1 MKVTLHIE
9 GPYESREVPLEGEL
23 TVGRTELAKLV
34 LDDAGL
40 SRVNT
45 TFFIDDDEAYVAD
58 ENSLNGSYVNGEKI
72 SGRPRKLNNGDE
84 VRIGSNTRIK
94 ISIEGA
100 ASYAG
105 YSIATNRPATQKE
118 PEPITNAP
126 PPAFSDIPQSAI
138 RNPHSKGLPIVWIAA
153 GALALFIIVFG
164 AAGLYF
170 VMQGGD
176 SGAANKRTPP
186 TPQIRTGSVIPVRV
200 VDPLGG
206 EDEDDLDDLIASWE
220 TEENPLKAEDLK
232 EVQAVSSDSKKA
244 SELNVPVEFWK
255 KQLDR
260 ALNHGAS
267 GAEPAGLIP
276 LPVELIG
283 GNVTKQKAKLA
294 ELIRNKGYLQPM
306 DFADLARLRL
316 EGKFLGELPIATD
329 SYVLDVG
336 GSASGDEFV
345 SFAFAA
351 DGSQVRTPITPDHPK
366 YKYLKQLADNF
377 DGQRYDLNNPAD
389 RKQMRMRL
397 LRMYNKDSRKAFDEF
412 TRAFYEK
419 FKVPLRITSLTRSL
433 DYQIELNKS
442 NANSFK
448 VSAKGSLPPH
458 TSGCA
463 FDISRKN
470 LTSEEQNFLMQRLSE
485 LERAHRLDSLRE
497 GSANACFH
505 SFFYPDGVEP
515 ASLNTA
521 IAQSIRSAETSVN
534 FPFVAVFAPAWF

>member
-1 MKVTLHIE
+1 VKVTLHIE

-45 TFFIDDDEAYVAD
+45 TFFIDEEEVYVAD
-58 ENSLNGSYVNGEKI
+58 ENSLNGTDVNGEKI
-72 SGRPRKLNNGDE
+72 TGRPRKLSNGDE

-94 ISIEGA
+94 VSIEGA

-105 YSIATNRPATQKE
+105 YPSPTPKE
-118 PEPITNAP
+118 AEPIISPPPSAP
-126 PPAFSDIPQSAI
+126 PVFSAHTQSVIRDPQSK
-138 RNPHSKGLPIVWIAA
+138 PFPLVWIAA
-153 GALALFIIVFG
+153 GALALFIVVFG
-164 AAGLYF
+164 AAALYF
-170 VMQGGD
+170 VWQGGGGTGGTT
-176 SGAANKRTPP
+176 SKGVPP
-186 TPQIRTGSVIPVRV
+186 TPQIRSGSLIPVRV
-200 VDPLGG
+200 IDPLGG

-220 TEENPLKAEDLK
+220 TEENPLTAEDVK
-232 EVQAVSSDSKKA
+232 EVQAVSSGSKKA

-294 ELIRNKGYLQPM
+294 ELIRSKGYLQPM

-316 EGKFLGELPIATD
+316 EGKFLGELPIATEA
-329 SYVLDVG
+329 YVLDVG
-336 GSASGDEFV
+336 GSASGDEFS
-345 SFAFAA
+345 SFAFAP

-397 LRMYNKDSRKAFDEF
+397 LRLYNKDSRKAFDEF

-463 FDISRKN
+463 FDVSRKN

-515 ASLNTA
+515 ATLSTA
-521 IAQSIRSAETSVN
+521 IAQSIRSAEAPVN